1 MVANS
6 MYLTYD
12 FGMSIAPK
20 PAEKPPRDS
29 LSVEL
34 GGWFKAHATGAGVIA
49 IPVVVLVLA
58 ALAWAQGWSG

>member
-1 MVANS
+1 
-6 MYLTYD
+6 MYLTYNT
-12 FGMSIAPK
+12 GMSRSLK

-49 IPVVVLVLA
+49 IPIVVLVVALM
-58 ALAWAQGWSG
+58 ALAQRLLN